1 MSLLRPTVAAIATAA
16 LAAGTLSVSA
26 LPAAAAP
33 APQPA
38 AAAAD
43 KLGAHDRALI
53 KQYQQQSRA
62 RSVQPDA
69 LRATPDFVTLIVAV
83 QEGRTAAV
91 AKEITALGTE
101 VTRTDAEVGYRNSPL
116 FSFPASRP
124 LPIM

>member
-33 APQPA
+33 APQP

-91 AKEITALGTE
+91 AKEITALGAE
-101 VTRTDAEVGYRNSPL
+101 VTRTDAEVGYRKSPL

>member
-33 APQPA
+33 APQP
-38 AAAAD
+38 AAAD

-91 AKEITALGTE
+91 AKEITVLGAE

-116 FSFPASRP
+116 FLFPASRS